1 MVYSSASSANTV
13 KHIHDTIVGLVQPAE
28 VDGTEV
34 DGPDGVG
41 DLLEADDVTL
51 EETADEDLPSIPTES
66 GVSGDSTEFEVARV
80 LEWIG
85 TMGERLFGV
94 SIHGGRGFH
103 VQRLMRT
110 FAVIDSTESIE
121 RALLGS

>member
-13 KHIHDTIVGLVQPAE
+13 NHIHDTIVGLIQPAE

-34 DGPDGVG
+34 DGPDGVS
-41 DLLEADDVTL
+41 DLLESDDVTL
-51 EETADEDLPSIPTES
+51 QETADEDLPSIPAEG
-66 GVSGDSTEFEVARV
+66 GVSRDATEFEVAWV

-85 TMGERLFGV
+85 TLGERPFRV

-103 VQRLMRT
+103 V
-110 FAVIDSTESIE
+110 
-121 RALLGS
+121 